1 MAGTTTTTPFGR
13 DTAVQRVGAGR
24 WRGACDEGWFA
35 PRGPNGG
42 YLAAI
47 ALRAAAGELAEMG
60 QERPARSLT
69 LHYLRPPAAGPL
81 EVVVGV
87 ERAGRRLS
95 TVSVR
100 MEQEGRLCVL
110 GLGAFSEDFDSVA
123 DYADAAPDVAPPAE
137 LFQPPEGGRLP
148 PIARRFRMA
157 PGVGPTPLSGAERAL
172 TGGWIAFAEGPQ
184 ELDAPALAM
193 LTDAWVPAPFTRLRE
208 PVGAPTVDLTIHFR
222 SPEVVA
228 AEPVLAVFSSRF
240 SHGGFFEE
248 DGELWSEDGVLLA
261 QSRQLAMLRE
271 PEPA

>member
-1 MAGTTTTTPFGR
+1 
-13 DTAVQRVGAGR
+13 VGDGR
-24 WRGACDEGWFA
+24 WRATCSERWFA

-47 ALRAAAGELAEMG
+47 VLRAATGELAATG
-60 QERPARSLT
+60 HERPARSLT
-69 LHYLRPPAAGPL
+69 LHYLRPPAAGEL
-81 EVVVGV
+81 EIVVAV
-87 ERAGRRLS
+87 ERAGRRLT

-100 MEQEGRLCVL
+100 VEQAGGLCVL
-110 GLGAFSEDFDSVA
+110 GIGAFSEDFDSVA

-137 LFQPPEGGRLP
+137 LFQPPEGGPLP
-148 PIARRFRMA
+148 AIASRFRMA
-157 PGVGPTPLSGAERAL
+157 PAVGPTPLSGADQAL
-172 TGGWIAFAEGPQ
+172 TGGWIAFADGEQ

-222 SPEVVA
+222 SPDAPA

-248 DGELWSEDGVLLA
+248 DGELWSSDGRLLA
-261 QSRQLAMLRE
+261 QSRQLALLVS
-271 PEPA
+271 